1 MFPEVAAAPVGKG
14 KGKAGAAEGGTHASA
29 ISPLAEGSAPVVRT
43 PLHAV
48 PLAVAEAA
56 AAARVDLSD
65 DGVLIFDVETTGT
78 DKRRDQV
85 IELCVQFGVREGARA
100 RTWRFLPQVPISPGA
115 QAVHGISMDD
125 LASCPR
131 FAACADEIAAMF
143 AEAKVLIGYNLSF
156 DIDMVQAEFERLRRA
171 PLDLSGKTIV
181 DPFRLWQQCE
191 PRSLQHAH
199 QRFVGEKFAAAHS
212 AEADVAATGRVLRGM
227 LETFGLVDRDWN
239 GLADVCDPMRAT
251 WIGAS
256 RHIQWHVDEPGAD
269 AAQVVATG
277 VAVFRFGKHMGR
289 EVFALAREDAGYL
302 RWLLD
307 KDFPAHV
314 QEICRAALDHRDAA
328 GFHAWLRQRFGGG
341 EAPVA
346 TAEREQPTR

>member
-1 MFPEVAAAPVGKG
+1 
-14 KGKAGAAEGGTHASA
+14 
-29 ISPLAEGSAPVVRT
+29 
-43 PLHAV
+43 
-48 PLAVAEAA
+48 
-56 AAARVDLSD
+56 
-65 DGVLIFDVETTGT
+65 
-78 DKRRDQV
+78 
-85 IELCVQFGVREGARA
+85 
-100 RTWRFLPQVPISPGA
+100 
-115 QAVHGISMDD
+115 
-125 LASCPR
+125 
-131 FAACADEIAAMF
+131 
-143 AEAKVLIGYNLSF
+143 
-156 DIDMVQAEFERLRRA
+156 
-171 PLDLSGKTIV
+171 
-181 DPFRLWQQCE
+181 
-191 PRSLQHAH
+191 
-199 QRFVGEKFAAAHS
+199 
-212 AEADVAATGRVLRGM
+212 M